1 MEDKLFAYKN
11 PSADAPRVCGPLSGM
26 RLSVPANLLVR
37 GWPTRAGSMALENYT
52 AIEDATV
59 VERLQ
64 SAGACLAGITR
75 TSELGFGLAGDCAA
89 AALDTD
95 GIEAVLLNDT
105 LGEARL
111 AAAQAGAVGFKPSWG
126 LVSRWGLI
134 GLIPS
139 MESLGIL
146 ARKPDTIA
154 RVLGVMAGPDTN
166 DFSMRKDIP
175 DMASPAG
182 KAPEG
187 PRRAVVLRESL
198 ALLNPEE
205 TKAFHG
211 ALDRVQAAGVTVK
224 EVSLPDFDLFRVA
237 HQVVGSVEASSSAGK
252 FDSVRYGHRAAR
264 TENWNEMY
272 LKSRGESFGP
282 LLKSFLFQGAYFQFK
297 NYEAFEKA
305 SGIRRR
311 LVEAVE
317 SLFAEAEVIVLPTRR
332 AAAEATKARTVAEV
346 YDALAFT
353 LPANVAGL
361 PAVSLPGGTRGGSAA
376 PGLQLIGKSLTDGH
390 LLALATQLLSTV
402 QGGL

>member
-1 MEDKLFAYKN
+1 MDDKLFAYRN
-11 PSADAPRVCGPLSGM
+11 PSADAPCASGALHGM
-26 RLSVPANLLVR
+26 RLAVPANLLVR

-52 AIEDATV
+52 ALEDATV

-75 TSELGFGLAGDCAA
+75 TSELGFGLGGDCAA
-89 AALDTD
+89 AALAAN
-95 GIEAVLLNDT
+95 GIEAALLNDT

-126 LVSRWGLI
+126 IVSRWGLI

-166 DFSMRKDIP
+166 DFSMRTETP
-175 DMASPAG
+175 DFSAPAG

-198 ALLNPEE
+198 ALLNAEE
-205 TKAFHG
+205 SKAFRG
-211 ALDRVQAAGVTVK
+211 TLDRIQSAGLSVK

-252 FDSVRYGHRAAR
+252 FDSVRYGHRAAK

-305 SGIRRR
+305 CGLRRR

-317 SLFAEAEVIVLPTRR
+317 SLFAEAEVIALPTRR
-332 AAAEATKARTVAEV
+332 AAADATKARTVTEV
-346 YDALAFT
+346 YDAFAFT

-361 PAVSLPGGTRGGSAA
+361 PAVSLPGGTRSGSAA

-390 LLALATQLLSTV
+390 LLALATHLLSTV